1 MILGLPF
8 RRIWCID
15 FEFLSPDGEN
25 PQPVCLV
32 AKEVGTGRLIR
43 LWHDQLGPEPPFE
56 IDNDTLIVAY
66 YAPAEIGCFLALG
79 WPVPTRFIDLFAEFR
94 RETNALAIPEGRK
107 LLAALSRHRI
117 AHITSDEKKA
127 GRDLVMRGGPWS
139 DSERREILDYCE
151 TDVVCLPALLEAM
164 LPGIAPTPQMLGQ
177 ALLRGRYMTAVAR
190 MERIGVPI
198 DVETLT
204 AIRDGW
210 ESIKADLIRE
220 VDADYGVFEHG
231 VFKSGLFAKYLA
243 DRGIPWPKTETGR
256 LQLDQDTFRDQA
268 KAYPELAPLRELRH
282 SLSELR
288 IEKLAVG
295 SDGRNRTMLSPLG
308 ASSGRN
314 TPSANKFIFG
324 PSVWLRGLIKPGPDR
339 AIAYIDWSSQEVAI
353 AAALSSDP
361 DLIKAVASGDPYLS
375 FAVQA
380 RLAPEGATKASH
392 RAVRDLCKACVLG
405 TNYGMGARTLAFRT
419 NTSIIE
425 AEALL
430 RLLARTYPVFTEWQS
445 KSVDVAQL
453 RGYMSTVFGWKLH
466 VTGSTRPTAL
476 RNFPMQSHGAEMLR
490 IACCLATERGV
501 SVCAPV
507 HDALLIEASLDQ
519 IDDAVSTTQ
528 DAMTEAAA
536 VVLGSGVWIETD
548 VDIVRYPDR
557 YSDPRGQVMWDRVTS
572 LLSSTRVHKELRVLR
587 VHKGLT

>member
-1 MILGLPF
+1 MILGLPY
-8 RRIWCID
+8 RQIWVVD
-15 FEFLSPDGEN
+15 FEFISPDGEN

-32 AKEVGTGRLIR
+32 AKEVGTGRLLR
-43 LWHDQLGPEPPFE
+43 LWQDQLCSEPPFE

-79 WPVPTRFIDLFAEFR
+79 WPVPTRVIDLYAEFR
-94 RETNALAIPEGRK
+94 RETNALAVPEGRG

-117 AHITSDEKKA
+117 TRITSDEKKA

-139 DSERREILDYCE
+139 NSERREILDYCE
-151 TDVVCLPALLEAM
+151 TDVICLPQLLEAM
-164 LPGIAPTPQMLGQ
+164 LPGIAPSMQSLGQ
-177 ALLRGRYMTAVAR
+177 ALLRGRYTAAVAC
-190 MERIGVPI
+190 MERVGVPV
-198 DVETLT
+198 DHETLT

-210 ESIKADLIRE
+210 ERIKGDLIRE
-220 VDADYGVFEHG
+220 VDADYGVFENG
-231 VFKSGLFAKYLA
+231 SFKSGLFAKYLA
-243 DRGIPWPKTETGR
+243 DHGIPWPKTETGR

-268 KAYPELAPLRELRH
+268 KVYPELAPLRELRH

-295 SDGRNRTMLSPLG
+295 PDGRNRTMLSPFG

-314 TPSANKFIFG
+314 TPSANKFIYG

-353 AAALSSDP
+353 AAALSGDRS
-361 DLIKAVASGDPYLS
+361 LIDAVASGDPYLS
-375 FAVQA
+375 FAVRA
-380 RLAPEGATKASH
+380 GLAPEGATKASH
-392 RAVRDLCKACVLG
+392 RAIRDLCKACVLG

-419 NTSIIE
+419 NTSIVE

-445 KSVDVAQL
+445 KSVDVALL

-466 VTGSTRPTAL
+466 VTNGTRPTAL

-490 IACCLATERGV
+490 LACCLATERGV
-501 SVCAPV
+501 TVCAPV
-507 HDALLIEASLDQ
+507 HDALLIEAPTDC
-519 IDDAVSTTQ
+519 IDGAVAITR
-528 DAMTEAAA
+528 DAMAEASAA
-536 VVLGSGVWIETD
+536 VLGTGLRIETD

-557 YSDPRGQVMWDRVTS
+557 YSDPRGQVMWDRVMS
-572 LLSSTRVHKELRVLR
+572 LLSRPSNTSST
-587 VHKGLT
+587 

>member
-1 MILGLPF
+1 VLGLPF
-8 RRIWCID
+8 RQIWVID
-15 FEFLSPDGEN
+15 FEFIAREGEN

-32 AKEVGTGRLIR
+32 AKEIGTGRLIK
-43 LWHDQLGPEPPFE
+43 LWQDQLGPEPPFE
-56 IDNDTLIVAY
+56 INDDTLIVAY
-66 YAPAEIGCFLALG
+66 YAPAEIGCFLALD
-79 WPVPTRFIDLFAEFR
+79 WPVPTRIIDLYVEFR
-94 RETNALAIPEGRK
+94 RETNALAVAEGRG
-107 LLAALSRHRI
+107 LLGALSRHHISRI
-117 AHITSDEKKA
+117 TAEEKKS
-127 GRDLVMRGGPWS
+127 GRDLVIRGGPWT
-139 DSERREILDYCE
+139 DSERQEILDYCE
-151 TDVVCLPALLEAM
+151 TDVICLPPLLEAM
-164 LPGIAPTPQMLGQ
+164 LPGIAPTMRGLGQ
-177 ALLRGRYMTAVAR
+177 ALLRGRYTAAVAR
-190 MERIGVPI
+190 MERTGVPI
-198 DVETLT
+198 DGETLT

-210 ESIKADLIRE
+210 ERIKGDLIRE

-268 KAYPELAPLRELRH
+268 KVYPVLAPLRELRH

-295 SDGRNRTMLSPLG
+295 SDGRNRTMLSPFG

-324 PSVWLRGLIKPGPDR
+324 PSVWLRGLIKPGTDR

-353 AAALSSDP
+353 AAALSGDP
-361 DLIKAVASGDPYLS
+361 FLIDAVASGDPYLS
-375 FAVQA
+375 FAVRA
-380 RLAPEGATKASH
+380 GLAPEGATKASH

-419 NTSIIE
+419 NTSVIE

-430 RLLARTYPVFTEWQS
+430 RMLARTYPVFTDWQS
-445 KSVDVAQL
+445 GSVDAALL
-453 RGYMSTVFGWKLH
+453 RGYMNTVFGWKLN
-466 VTGSTRPTAL
+466 VTNSTRPTAL

-507 HDALLIEASLDQ
+507 HDALLIEASLDE
-519 IDDAVSTTQ
+519 IEDVVSATRG
-528 DAMTEAAA
+528 AMAEAAA
-536 VVLGSGVWIETD
+536 AVLGPDVWIDTD

-557 YSDPRGQVMWDRVTS
+557 YYDPRGQVMWDRVMA
-572 LLSSTRVHKELRVLR
+572 LLSSTSS
-587 VHKGLT
+587 TSST

>member
-1 MILGLPF
+1 MILGLPY
-8 RRIWCID
+8 RQVWAID
-15 FEFLSPDGEN
+15 FEFTAGTGEN

-32 AKEVGTGRLIR
+32 AKEIGTGRLIR
-43 LWHDQLGPEPPFE
+43 LWQDQLGPKPPFE
-56 IDNDTLIVAY
+56 VDDNTLFVAY

-79 WPVPTRFIDLFAEFR
+79 WPVPSRLVDLYAEFR
-94 RETNALAIPEGRK
+94 RETNALAIPEGRG
-107 LLAALSRHRI
+107 LLAALTRHRI
-117 AHITSDEKKA
+117 TGITSEEKKS
-127 GRDLVMRGGPWS
+127 GRDLVIRGGPWS

-151 TDVVCLPALLEAM
+151 SDVVCLPALLEAM
-164 LPGIAPTPQMLGQ
+164 LHGMAPTQSALGQ
-177 ALLRGRYMTAVAR
+177 ALLRGRYMAAVAR
-190 MERIGVPI
+190 MERIGVPV
-198 DVETLT
+198 DTATLT

-210 ESIKADLIRE
+210 ERIRGDLIRQ
-220 VDADYGVFEHG
+220 VDTGYGVYEDG
-231 VFKSGLFAKYLA
+231 SFKSGLFAKYLA
-243 DRGIPWPKTETGR
+243 DRGIPWPKTESGR

-295 SDGRNRTMLSPLG
+295 SDGRNRAMLSPFG

-314 TPSANKFIFG
+314 TPSGNKFIFG
-324 PSVWLRGLIKPGPDR
+324 PSVWLRGLIKPGPGM

-353 AAALSSDP
+353 AAALSGDP
-361 DLIKAVASGDPYLS
+361 SLIEAVRSGDPYLS
-375 FAVQA
+375 FAVRA
-380 RLAPEGATKASH
+380 GLAPADATKASH

-445 KSVDVAQL
+445 KSVDVALL

-466 VTGSTRPTAL
+466 VANSTRPTAL

-507 HDALLIEASLDQ
+507 HDALLIEAPIDQ
-519 IDDAVSTTQ
+519 IDEEVAITRA
-528 DAMTEAAA
+528 AMAKAAA
-536 VVLGSGVWIETD
+536 TVLGSGVEIETD
-548 VDIVRYPDR
+548 VSIVRYPDR
-557 YSDPRGQVMWDRVTS
+557 YSDPRGEAMWGQVMS
-572 LLSSTRVHKELRVLR
+572 LLSRH
-587 VHKGLT
+587 GLASSNT

>member
-1 MILGLPF
+1 MVLGLPF

-15 FEFLSPDGEN
+15 FEFISPEGES

-43 LWHDQLGPEPPFE
+43 LWQDQLGTEPPFE
-56 IDNDTLIVAY
+56 IDDDTLVVAY
-66 YAPAEIGCFLALG
+66 YAPAEIGYFLSLG
-79 WPVPTRFIDLFAEFR
+79 WSVPTRIVDLFAEFR
-94 RETNALAIPEGRK
+94 RETNALAVPEGRK
-107 LLAALSRHRI
+107 LLAALSRHHI

-127 GRDLVMRGGPWS
+127 GRDLVMRGGPWTR
-139 DSERREILDYCE
+139 SERREILDYCE
-151 TDVVCLPALLEAM
+151 TDVICLPALLEAM
-164 LPGIAPTPQMLGQ
+164 LPQIAPTAQALGQ
-177 ALLRGRYMTAVAR
+177 ALLRGRYMAAVAR
-190 MERIGVPI
+190 MERTGVPV
-198 DVETLT
+198 DAETLT

-210 ESIKADLIRE
+210 GAIKGDLIRE
-220 VDADYGVFEHG
+220 VDADYGVYENG
-231 VFKSGLFAKYLA
+231 SFKAGLFAKYLA
-243 DRGIPWPKTETGR
+243 DRGIPWPKTESGR

-295 SDGRNRTMLSPLG
+295 PDGRNRTMLSPFG

-324 PSVWLRGLIKPGPDR
+324 PSVWLRGLIKPGPGR
-339 AIAYIDWSSQEVAI
+339 AVAYIDWSSQEVAI
-353 AAALSSDP
+353 AAALSGDP
-361 DLIKAVASGDPYLS
+361 SLIDAVTSGDPYLS
-375 FAVQA
+375 FAVRA
-380 RLAPEGATKASH
+380 RLAPEDATKASH

-419 NTSIIE
+419 NTSVVE

-430 RLLARTYPVFTEWQS
+430 RLLGRTYPVFTEWQN
-445 KSVDVAQL
+445 KSVDVALL
-453 RGYMSTVFGWKLH
+453 RGYMSTVFGWQLH
-466 VTGSTRPTAL
+466 VTSGTRPTAL

-501 SVCAPV
+501 SVAAPV
-507 HDALLIEASLDQ
+507 HDALLIEAPIDL
-519 IDDAVSTTQ
+519 IDDAV
-528 DAMTEAAA
+528 AMTRSAMAEAAA
-536 VVLGSGVWIETD
+536 AVLGSGVRIKTD

-557 YSDPRGQVMWDRVTS
+557 YSDPRGKVMWDRVMA
-572 LLSSTRVHKELRVLR
+572 LLSPARR
-587 VHKGLT
+587 

>member
-1 MILGLPF
+1 MVLGLPF

-15 FEFLSPDGEN
+15 FEFISPDGEN

-32 AKEVGTGRLIR
+32 AKEVATGRLIR
-43 LWHDQLGPEPPFE
+43 LWQDQLGPEPPFE
-56 IDNDTLIVAY
+56 IDDDTLIVAY

-79 WPVPTRFIDLFAEFR
+79 WPVPTRLIDLYAEFR
-94 RETNALAIPEGRK
+94 RETNPLAVPEGRK

-117 AHITSDEKKA
+117 TSITSDEKKA
-127 GRDLVMRGGPWS
+127 GRELVMRGGPWT
-139 DSERREILDYCE
+139 DSERREILSYCE

-164 LPGIAPTPQMLGQ
+164 LPGIAPTPQALGQ
-177 ALLRGRYMTAVAR
+177 ALLRGRYMAAVAR
-190 MERIGVPI
+190 MERTGVPI
-198 DVETLT
+198 DTDTLT

-210 ESIKADLIRE
+210 DPIKDDLIGE
-220 VDADYGVFEHG
+220 VDAAYGVYENGSFRA
-231 VFKSGLFAKYLA
+231 GLFAKYLA
-243 DRGIPWPKTETGR
+243 DRGIAWPKTESGR

-268 KAYPELAPLRELRH
+268 KLYPELAPLRELRH
-282 SLSELR
+282 SLTELR

-295 SDGRNRTMLSPLG
+295 ADGRNRTMLSPFG

-324 PSVWLRGLIKPGPDR
+324 PSVWLRGLIKPGPGM

-353 AAALSSDP
+353 AAALSGDP
-361 DLIKAVASGDPYLS
+361 FLIDAMASGDPYLS
-375 FAVQA
+375 FAVRA
-380 RLAPEGATKASH
+380 RLAPEGATKASY

-425 AEALL
+425 AESLL
-430 RLLARTYPVFTEWQS
+430 RLLARTYPVFTEWQN
-445 KSVDVAQL
+445 KSVDVALL
-453 RGYMSTVFGWKLH
+453 RGYMNTVFGWKLH

-507 HDALLIEASLDQ
+507 HDALLIEAPLDQ
-519 IDDAVSTTQ
+519 IDDAVATTRGVV
-528 DAMTEAAA
+528 AEAAA
-536 VVLGSGVWIETD
+536 AVLGPGVWIDTD

-557 YSDPRGQVMWDRVTS
+557 YSDPRGQVMWDRVMV
-572 LLSSTRVHKELRVLR
+572 LLNRATSST
-587 VHKGLT
+587 